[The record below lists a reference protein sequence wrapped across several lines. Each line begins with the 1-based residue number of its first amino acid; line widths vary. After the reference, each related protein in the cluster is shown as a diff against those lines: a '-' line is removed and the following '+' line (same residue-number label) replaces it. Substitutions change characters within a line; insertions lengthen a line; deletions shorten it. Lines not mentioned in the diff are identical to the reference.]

1 MGEYQNVTMAVDDRT
16 AILTIDHPP
25 VNLLDEQ
32 TIQDLGAAFDEVLA
46 DPQVKAVIVTGAGQF
61 FSAGA
66 DVNALAKL
74 KGYEDSRQ
82 LVLMGQSLF
91 NKIERSRKPVI
102 AAINGRFALGGGNEL
117 AMACHIRYAEES
129 VRFGQ
134 PEINLGLIPGWG
146 ATQRLVRLIGKGKAL
161 ELLLTGDQIQAQEAY
176 RLGLVDK
183 VVPVGTVLSEA
194 KRLAQKISLMSLMA
208 IEALIEVVNEGSETT
223 LAAGL
228 RYEGDRFA
236 RLCECEDMR
245 EGVGAFLEK
254 RRPQF
259 RDK

>member
-16 AILTIDHPP
+16 AILTIDHSP

-82 LVLMGQSLF
+82 LVLTGQSLF

-146 ATQRLVRLIGKGKAL
+146 ATQRLVRLIGRGKAL

-236 RLCECEDMR
+236 RLCESEDMR
-245 EGVGAFLEK
+245 EGVRAFLEK